1 MGRDAYPALNIEH
14 SRSQINRRPPPAK
27 FGAID
32 VGTNSIHLVMCE
44 ISPEGDF
51 NILGRDKELV
61 RLGEG
66 GFAHHVLTDRAIN
79 DGLAALTRFAKMAS
93 LKGVHRL
100 RAVATSA
107 VREARNGGDFVKRV
121 RDELGLQLHI
131 ITPVEEARLI
141 YLAVRHAVDLGQP
154 DNLII
159 DIGGGSV
166 EFIVGNA
173 EDPHELVSVKLG
185 SSRLAEL
192 FLSSD
197 PPTISELKNLRRHL
211 ETHLGPVFKR
221 IAPHHP
227 TRCIATSGTAENIAT
242 VIAHRRG
249 AKDVDSTSQLRVT
262 RQDLKSLLT
271 DLSGASRA
279 ERAQI
284 EGIDPARIDSMM
296 PGTILLHLVLKNFDL
311 PGFDYCDM
319 ALREGIIIDH
329 IARQRAHLRARAT
342 WPDPRTRSVIQLAER
357 CTYRAEHAHQV
368 ARLAV
373 SLFDQLAELHQLPPN
388 YRDLLHF
395 ACILH
400 DVGYLIAHKGHHKHS
415 YYLIRNGGLKG
426 FDELDV
432 ELIANLARY
441 HRKGRPKKS
450 HYSFRNL
457 DSEGR
462 KALRKLIPILRLA
475 NALDRTHYSVV
486 DSVAC
491 TILLDRVRVAVR
503 SDKDVEL
510 ELWTA
515 NRQSESFEAAYGRK
529 LEITL
534 AEREPQESPSAEHS
548 AHQP

>member
-1 MGRDAYPALNIEH
+1 
-14 SRSQINRRPPPAK
+14 
-27 FGAID
+27 
-32 VGTNSIHLVMCE
+32 MCE

-66 GFAHHVLTDRAIN
+66 GFARHLLTDRAIN
-79 DGLAALTRFAKMAS
+79 DGIAALTRFTKMAS

-107 VREARNGGDFVKRV
+107 VREARNGGDFVERV
-121 RDELGLQLHI
+121 RDQLGLQLHI

-141 YLAVRHAVDLGQP
+141 YLAVRHAVDLGKQ
-154 DNLII
+154 DNLIV

-166 EFIVGNA
+166 EFIAGNSD
-173 EDPHELVSVKLG
+173 DPHELISVKLG

-197 PPTISELKNLRRHL
+197 PPTISEMKNLRRHL
-211 ETHLGPVFKR
+211 ETHLNPVFKR
-221 IAPHHP
+221 IAGRAP

-249 AKDVDSTSQLRVT
+249 LKNVDSTAQLRVS
-262 RQDLKSLLT
+262 RQELKALLT

-284 EGIDPARIDSMM
+284 EGIDPARIDSIM
-296 PGTILLHLVLKNFDL
+296 PGTTLLHLVLKTFDL

-329 IARQRAHLRARAT
+329 ISRQRAHLRARAT
-342 WPDPRTRSVIQLAER
+342 WPDPRTRSVVQLAER
-357 CTYRAEHAHQV
+357 CAYRAEHAEQV

-373 SLFDQLAELHQLPPN
+373 SLFDQLAELHQLPQA

-395 ACILH
+395 ACLLH

-426 FDELDV
+426 FDDRDI

-450 HYSFRNL
+450 HYSFKNL
-457 DSEGR
+457 DPEGR
-462 KALRKLIPILRLA
+462 RALRKLIPILRLA

-486 DSVAC
+486 DAVAC
-491 TILLDRVRVAVR
+491 EVLPDRVRVAVR

-515 NRQSESFEAAYGRK
+515 KRQSDAFEAAYDRP

-534 AEREPQESPSAEHS
+534 AEREPQEPQSAEHS
-548 AHQP
+548 ALQP

>member
-1 MGRDAYPALNIEH
+1 LDIEYA
-14 SRSQINRRPPPAK
+14 RAQVNRRPPPAK

-32 VGTNSIHLVMCE
+32 VGTNSIHLIMCE

-66 GFAHHVLTDRAIN
+66 GFAHHVLTDRAIEA
-79 DGLAALTRFAKMAS
+79 GLAALTRFSKMAS

-107 VREARNGGDFVKRV
+107 VREARNGGDFVERV
-121 RDELGLQLHI
+121 RDQLGLQLHI
-131 ITPVEEARLI
+131 ITPIEEARLI
-141 YLAVRHAVDLGQP
+141 YLAVRHAVDLGRQS
-154 DNLII
+154 NLIV

-166 EFIVGNA
+166 EFIAGNA
-173 EDPHELVSVKLG
+173 DDPQELISVKLG

-192 FLSSD
+192 FLAGD
-197 PPTISELKNLRRHL
+197 PPTISELKGLRRHL
-211 ETHLGPVFKR
+211 ETHLAPVFKR
-221 IAPHHP
+221 LAPHRP

-249 AKDVDSTSQLRVT
+249 AREIDSPSQLRVS
-262 RQDLKSLLT
+262 RQELKALLT
-271 DLSGASRA
+271 GLSGATRA
-279 ERAQI
+279 ERARI
-284 EGIDPARIDSMM
+284 EGIDPGRVDSIM
-296 PGTILLHLVLKNFDL
+296 PGTILLHIVLKTFDL

-342 WPDPRTRSVIQLAER
+342 WPDPRTRSVIQLADR
-357 CTYRAEHAHQV
+357 CAYRAEHAGQV
-368 ARLAV
+368 ARLAD
-373 SLFDQLAELHQLPPN
+373 SIFDQLAELHQLPLA
-388 YRDLLHF
+388 YRDILHF

-426 FDELDV
+426 FDDREI

-450 HYSFRNL
+450 HYSFQNL
-457 DSEGR
+457 DGEGR

-491 TILLDRVRVAVR
+491 EVLPDRVSVTVR

-515 NRQSESFEAAYGRK
+515 NRQSESFEAAYGRP

-534 AEREPQESPSAEHS
+534 AERESEESRSVEHV
-548 AHQP
+548 APNP